1 MNNIEKKTTFNNAS
15 QRSRGN
21 MAIEILPVGGFGE
34 VGKQM
39 VAVKV
44 DNEVVI
50 FDMGLHLPNYILATE
65 GEEIRKI
72 SREQLM
78 KAQAIPDDTLLGD
91 WKGKVKAIV
100 LSHAHLDHIGA
111 VPFMASTYKAPIISA
126 PFTCS
131 VIRRICADEGIRIP
145 NLKPLNPNDKLQ
157 ICENL
162 TIELIHITHSV
173 PQSTVIALHTP
184 HGIVVYA
191 NDFKLDNRPVLGKKP
206 NTEALEALG
215 KEGVAALMCECLYAQ
230 TPGKTPSETVA
241 KEMLK
246 DVLLHVNNKGSA
258 VIVTTFS
265 SHIARL
271 TSIVECGQKLG
282 RKVVFLGRSLSK
294 YVEAA
299 KEMGI
304 TDFKGIEIVYYPKEV
319 AKKLKEIQA
328 KGRDKYM
335 IVCTGHQGEPG
346 AVLSK
351 MADGKLPF
359 KFQPQDNIIF
369 SCTTIPADINVKNR
383 KILEDKLNSFGVR
396 TFRDIHV
403 SGHAS
408 REDLREFLTMLKPQ
422 VVCPSH
428 GSKAMMTAFGELCK
442 QLPFKTN
449 VMTIINGQKI
459 EV

>member
-1 MNNIEKKTTFNNAS
+1 
-15 QRSRGN
+15 

-78 KAQAIPDDTLLGD
+78 KAQAIPDDTILGD

-111 VPFMASTYKAPIISA
+111 VPFMAYTYKAPIISA

-131 VIRRICADEGIRIP
+131 VIKRICADEGIRVP

-162 TIELIHITHSV
+162 TVELIHITHSV
-173 PQSTVIALHTP
+173 PQSTVIALHTT

-215 KEGVAALMCECLYAQ
+215 K
-230 TPGKTPSETVA
+230 
-241 KEMLK
+241 
-246 DVLLHVNNKGSA
+246 KGSRGA
-258 VIVTTFS
+258 HVRMPIRPI
-265 SHIARL
+265 H
-271 TSIVECGQKLG
+271 GQDPERDG
-282 RKVVFLGRSLSK
+282 SER
-294 YVEAA
+294 
-299 KEMGI
+299 
-304 TDFKGIEIVYYPKEV
+304 D
-319 AKKLKEIQA
+319 AKKTS
-328 KGRDKYM
+328 Y
-335 IVCTGHQGEPG
+335 CT
-346 AVLSK
+346 S
-351 MADGKLPF
+351 
-359 KFQPQDNIIF
+359 
-369 SCTTIPADINVKNR
+369 TTKD
-383 KILEDKLNSFGVR
+383 
-396 TFRDIHV
+396 
-403 SGHAS
+403 
-408 REDLREFLTMLKPQ
+408 Q
-422 VVCPSH
+422 
-428 GSKAMMTAFGELCK
+428 
-442 QLPFKTN
+442 Q
-449 VMTIINGQKI
+449 
-459 EV
+459 